1 MGDQAFDIKDRLPTR
16 SKMINMK
23 GQAGLAV
30 YRYPPIT
37 GAGQEAN
44 AEHIVTRDMIFA
56 FANGSISSM
65 VLTRK
70 AFRIEKMAMLLALS
84 STDDSM
90 ARTSAPGGAAIRI
103 AELDIPHT

>member
-1 MGDQAFDIKDRLPTR
+1 MRVQTFDIKDRLPTR
-16 SKMINMK
+16 SKMISMK

-37 GAGQEAN
+37 GAGQQAN

-56 FANGSISSM
+56 FAKGSISSM

-84 STDDSM
+84 STDDNM
-90 ARTSAPGGAAIRI
+90 AGPSAPRGAVMRI
-103 AELDIPHT
+103 TELDIPHT